1 MAGGFRVILGAVL
14 AGGQSRR
21 FGSDKALAVSGGMTL
36 LEHAVAAM
44 QAQCDAV
51 IVVGRGDAP
60 CATVDDWP
68 HTGAGPLGGVAAA
81 LRHAQDQGYAAVLT
95 CGVDCLNLPG
105 DLAARLAPAPAYV
118 AEQPVVGLWPVA
130 AAGEACARVSGEGSR
145 SMRGFAEAVGA
156 RPVSVPAIRNIN
168 RPEDL
173 AARSVGAVPARELS
187 YDGSLDRPILRPLA
201 EEVPVAIE
209 VNGVAYAVMMASARD
224 LEDFA
229 AGFALSEGFITAADE
244 LLDVAAARVERGV
257 ILRLNIAPERA
268 APLHERV
275 RMRVSE
281 GSCGLC
287 GLESL
292 EEVLRPLTPLPATP
306 APAPSAI
313 EQALLALDRHRTEG
327 LRTGAMHA
335 AAFCDRE
342 GTILCLRED
351 VGRHNALDKLLG
363 ALARQGIDPVRGFV
377 VVTARCSYELVEKT
391 VRARCPALVAISA
404 PTSLAVD
411 RAREAG
417 LHLIAL
423 ARHDTM
429 LLFDKDRKAGEAI
442 DAV

>member
-1 MAGGFRVILGAVL
+1 MILGAVL

-21 FGSDKALAVSGGMTL
+21 FGSDKALAMSRGATL
-36 LEHAVAAM
+36 LEHAVAAL

-51 IVVGRGDAP
+51 IVVGRANAQ
-60 CATVDDWP
+60 CHNIDDWP
-68 HTGAGPLGGVAAA
+68 QAGAGPLGGVAAA
-81 LRHAQDQGYAAVLT
+81 LRFGREEGYSAVLT
-95 CGVDCLNLPG
+95 CGVDCLDLPH
-105 DLAARLAPAPAYV
+105 DLAVRLAPAPAYV

-130 AAGEACARVSGEGSR
+130 AAEEAASRGAGEGSR
-145 SMRGFAEAVGA
+145 SMRAFAEAVAA

-173 AARSVGAVPARELS
+173 AASASRTAAALEVS
-187 YDGSLDRPILRPLA
+187 YDGMPGRQVLRPLA

-209 VNGVAYAVMMASARD
+209 VNGVAYVVMMASASD

-244 LLDVAAARVERGV
+244 IIEAATARVERGV
-257 ILRLNIAPERA
+257 ILRLTLSPERA
-268 APLHERV
+268 APLHDRV

-292 EEVLRPLTPLPATP
+292 EEVLRPLARLAPTP
-306 APAPSAI
+306 APAPAAI
-313 EQALLALDRHRTEG
+313 ERALLALDRHQTEG

-342 GTILCLRED
+342 GYILCLRED
-351 VGRHNALDKLLG
+351 VGRHNALDKLFG
-363 ALARQGIDPVRGFV
+363 ALARQRINPARGFV

-391 VRARCPALVAISA
+391 VRARCPVLVAISA
-404 PTSLAVD
+404 PTSLAVE
-411 RAREAG
+411 RARQAG

-423 ARHDTM
+423 ARRDTM
-429 LLFDKDRKAGEAI
+429 LVFEPCALAEEGR

>member
-1 MAGGFRVILGAVL
+1 MILGAVL

-21 FGSDKALAVSGGMTL
+21 FGSDKALAVSGGATL
-36 LEHAVAAM
+36 LEHAVAALE
-44 QAQCDAV
+44 AQCDAV
-51 IVVGRGDAP
+51 IVVGRGEAP

-68 HTGAGPLGGVAAA
+68 QAGAGPLGGVAAA
-81 LRHAQDQGYAAVLT
+81 LRHAHDKGYAAVLT
-95 CGVDCLNLPG
+95 CGVDCLDLPG
-105 DLAARLAPAPAYV
+105 DLADRLAPGPAYV
-118 AEQPVVGLWPVA
+118 AEQPVVGLWPVE

-156 RPVSVPAIRNIN
+156 RPVSVPMIRNIN
-168 RPEDL
+168 WPEDL
-173 AARSVGAVPARELS
+173 AASAPGAALARELS
-187 YDGSLDRPILRPLA
+187 YDGRLDRPNLRPLA
-201 EEVPVAIE
+201 DEVPVAIE
-209 VNGVAYAVMMASARD
+209 VNGVAYAVMMASAGD

-229 AGFALSEGFITAADE
+229 VGFALSEGFIDAADE
-244 LLDVAAARVERGV
+244 LVDVTSARVERGV
-257 ILRLNIAPERA
+257 ILRLALSPERA

-292 EEVLRPLTPLPATP
+292 EEALRPLTPLPATP
-306 APAPSAI
+306 APAPSAV
-313 EQALLALDRHRTEG
+313 ERALLALDRHQTEG

-335 AAFCDRE
+335 AAFCERD
-342 GTILCLRED
+342 GTVTCLRED
-351 VGRHNALDKLLG
+351 VGRHNALDKLFG
-363 ALARQGIDPVRGFV
+363 ALARQGIAPARGFV

-404 PTSLAVD
+404 PTSLAVE
-411 RAREAG
+411 RARQAG

-423 ARHDTM
+423 ARRDTM
-429 LLFDKDRKAGEAI
+429 LVFDGDRQAEDAI

>member
-1 MAGGFRVILGAVL
+1 MAGGFRMILGAVL

-21 FGSDKALAVSGGMTL
+21 FGSDKALALSGGATL
-36 LEHAVAAM
+36 LEHAVAALK
-44 QAQCDAV
+44 AQCDAV
-51 IVVGRGDAP
+51 IVVGRGEAP
-60 CATVDDWP
+60 CPTVADWP
-68 HTGAGPLGGVAAA
+68 HAGAGPLGGVAAA
-81 LRHAQDQGYAAVLT
+81 LRHAQDHGYAAVLT
-95 CGVDCLNLPG
+95 CGVDCLDLPG

-130 AAGEACARVSGEGSR
+130 TAGEASARVSGEGSR

-173 AARSVGAVPARELS
+173 AAAPARELS
-187 YDGSLDRPILRPLA
+187 YDGTLDRLILRPLA

-229 AGFALSEGFITAADE
+229 AGFALSEGFIAAADE

-257 ILRLNIAPERA
+257 ILRLTLAPERA
-268 APLHERV
+268 APLHDRV

-292 EEVLRPLTPLPATP
+292 EEALRPLTPLPATP

-313 EQALLALDRHRTEG
+313 ERALLALDGHRSEG

-335 AAFCDRE
+335 AAFCERH
-342 GTILCLRED
+342 GAILCLRED

-363 ALARQGIDPVRGFV
+363 ALARQGIDPARGFV

-404 PTSLAVD
+404 PTSLAVE
-411 RAREAG
+411 RARQSG

-429 LLFDKDRKAGEAI
+429 LLFHGDEKAGEAI